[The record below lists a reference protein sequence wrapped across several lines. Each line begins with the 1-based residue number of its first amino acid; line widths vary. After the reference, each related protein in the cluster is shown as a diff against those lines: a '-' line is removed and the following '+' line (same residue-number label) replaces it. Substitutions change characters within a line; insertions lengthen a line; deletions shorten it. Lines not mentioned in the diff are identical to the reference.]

1 MNAISNWIGRP
12 LQDLPTPALLV
23 DVRLLEANLAAMRAC
38 MSSGKAACRPHTKSH
53 KSPLIAAMQIAA
65 GAAGVCCAKLGE
77 AEVMFAGGIRDVHVT
92 TPVVGAAKADRLARL
107 AQQGV
112 VSVVADDAD
121 NLRALS
127 RAASD
132 AGSTIDVLIEMDVGQ
147 GRCGV
152 SSAGA
157 ALKLAEVATD
167 LPGLRLRGLQG
178 YQGRLQSV
186 PDYRQRRGQVLQAQ
200 ERLREGAEALKK
212 AGITAPV
219 LTGGGTGSLP
229 IDLDL
234 GGLNELQPGSYVFM
248 DSNYRGVEWDA
259 AGSRS
264 PFANALT
271 VLASVVS
278 HPLKDR
284 VVLDVGWKALSSDSG
299 APVLKENFGDVA
311 AAQAIE
317 FAGDE
322 HSLLGGD
329 AALVLRLGDRV
340 EIIPSHCDTTVNLYD
355 VFYVLRDGVVEAV
368 WPVAARG
375 RSD

>member
-1 MNAISNWIGRP
+1 LIAMSNWIGRP

-23 DVRLLEANLAAMRAC
+23 DARLLEANLAAMRDC
-38 MSSGKAACRPHTKSH
+38 MRAGRAVCRPHTKSH
-53 KSPLIAAMQIAA
+53 KSPVVAAMQIAA

-77 AEVMFAGGIRDVHVT
+77 AEVMFAGGIRDVHIT

-107 AQQGV
+107 AQQGL

-121 NLRALS
+121 NLHVLS
-127 RAASD
+127 RAASA
-132 AGSTIDVLIEMDVGQ
+132 AGSGIDVLIEMDVGQ

-152 SSAGA
+152 PSAGA
-157 ALKLAEVATD
+157 ALKLAEVVSK

-178 YQGRLQSV
+178 YHGRLQSV
-186 PDYRQRRGQVLQAQ
+186 VNYQQRRKEVLLAQ
-200 ERLREGAEALKK
+200 DRLRKGADALEK
-212 AGITAPV
+212 AGIAAPV

-229 IDLDL
+229 IDLEL
-234 GGLNELQPGSYVFM
+234 GGLTELQPGSYVFM
-248 DSNYRGVEWDA
+248 DSTYRGVQWDA

-271 VLASVVS
+271 VLAGVVS

-284 VVLDVGWKALSSDSG
+284 AVLDVGWKALSSDSG
-299 APVLKENFGDVA
+299 APVLKGEPA
-311 AAQAIE
+311 LAIE

-322 HSLLGGD
+322 HSLVTGAAA
-329 AALVLRLGDRV
+329 AALRIGDKV
-340 EIIPSHCDTTVNLYD
+340 EIVPSHCDTTVNLYD
-355 VFYVLRDGVVEAV
+355 VFYVVRDGVVEAV
-368 WPVAARG
+368 WPIAARG